1 VSSKAVCD
9 DGHSKSLTGG
19 ICFVLFNCSCTWNV
33 LPHWN
38 SWISDFS
45 DYINGKQKIG
55 FLDFELIFGVKVVLF
70 YCWYLKH
77 GLFDLTII
85 FLPCLS
91 LIKLENYNFGKW
103 SQVMSNVNYFIF
115 YEKNSVYCTYIV
127 QMTLPCWQF
136 CLQNTLPVVIMS
148 FWRIFLTHNLHGI
161 PSYLISEF
169 IKSKHY

>member
-1 VSSKAVCD
+1 MDTASRWLVES
-9 DGHSKSLTGG
+9 
-19 ICFVLFNCSCTWNV
+19 VLFCSTAAAHEMFF
-33 LPHWN
+33 P
-38 SWISDFS
+38 
-45 DYINGKQKIG
+45 IG
-55 FLDFELIFGVKVVLF
+55 ILESLIFLIILMENKKLDFWILNWFLELRLF
-70 YCWYLKH
+70 YFIVDIWSMAYLIWQ
-77 GLFDLTII
+77 LF